1 VEIGNIVKLI
11 INPSVDWMHKYL
23 DETFEVIDFPTE
35 NGVRTK
41 MVGADPEWQ
50 WIIGKADFKIIK
62 EEDE

>member
-50 WIIGKADFKIIK
+50 WIIGKADFEIAE